1 MALSYREDKDNMGG
15 VYTPAAPHVR
25 AESRVYIFSSN
36 SLICGCNI
44 PGFLSATC
52 EHMNLCTPYK
62 LQHFYLQFPTSNSPI
77 YQIFLFSFKFC
88 PFLCIV
94 ILCIHLYIHIFLSTR
109 RPVHGMLLFCMFS
122 GMSTGYRTTSL
133 RVPLWGTVPL
143 PLPAFLNDW
152 GSLSDAVALKLFLGQ
167 FGMPIG
173 NPQLPYADLNLN
185 FYKV

>member
-1 MALSYREDKDNMGG
+1 MGG
-15 VYTPAAPHVR
+15 VYPPAAPHVR
-25 AESRVYIFSSN
+25 AESGAYIFSSN

-52 EHMNLCTPYK
+52 EHMNLRTPYK
-62 LQHFYLQFPTSNSPI
+62 QQHFLLSISCLQLSYISNISVLI
-77 YQIFLFSFKFC
+77 QVLSFFMYC
-88 PFLCIV
+88 YFM
-94 ILCIHLYIHIFLSTR
+94 HTFLYIHIFLSTR
-109 RPVHGMLLFCMFS
+109 RPVHGMLLFWMFS
-122 GMSTGYRTTSL
+122 GLSTGYRTTSL

-167 FGMPIG
+167 FGMPIV
-173 NPQLPYADLNLN
+173 NPQLPYADLKLN